1 MKKKKQKTQ
10 TGFLKFL
17 SKDKRPVPKTQEG
30 SIPYQHIWENGI
42 MELFPG
48 YFSKSY
54 HIGSVNFLTAT
65 DNDQW
70 NIGQAYANFLGSFE
84 KEATIEITLF
94 NRSIDIEKFKAS
106 VLLEMQD
113 DNMNLYREEY
123 NNMLLDK
130 MSAGRNN
137 LTTDRIL
144 TVSVPAENIK
154 EAIKKFARIDVS
166 VTDEMSRITKTECS
180 VLSAIE
186 RLELLNDVYN
196 MDDNTPLYQKRMID
210 GHMVES
216 FSLKECEAQGRTTQ
230 SYIVPGQL
238 SFGQYEKN
246 IGNVIKVGNMLA
258 RPYYVSGYPSWLRA
272 STLTDFSTLSGN
284 ILISAYF
291 TSESQGGAADMLK
304 RQTRNIRS
312 GIIDRQQKSSTTTD
326 VSIIAPDLSEA
337 KQEAD
342 ELQESIAQDDNRL
355 FMEIYYLLFLQ
366 KQQQN

>member
-130 MSAGRNN
+130 MSAG
-137 LTTDRIL
+137 
-144 TVSVPAENIK
+144 
-154 EAIKKFARIDVS
+154 
-166 VTDEMSRITKTECS
+166 
-180 VLSAIE
+180 
-186 RLELLNDVYN
+186 VY
-196 MDDNTPLYQKRMID
+196 
-210 GHMVES
+210 
-216 FSLKECEAQGRTTQ
+216 LKE
-230 SYIVPGQL
+230 L
-238 SFGQYEKN
+238 
-246 IGNVIKVGNMLA
+246 NVKTKMSKK
-258 RPYYVSGYPSWLRA
+258 P
-272 STLTDFSTLSGN
+272 
-284 ILISAYF
+284 
-291 TSESQGGAADMLK
+291 
-304 RQTRNIRS
+304 
-312 GIIDRQQKSSTTTD
+312 
-326 VSIIAPDLSEA
+326 
-337 KQEAD
+337 
-342 ELQESIAQDDNRL
+342 
-355 FMEIYYLLFLQ
+355 
-366 KQQQN
+366 